1 MNSALSTLVDNL
13 SEINICN
20 SQEKEDKDIK
30 VKTKIVNS
38 KKTVITK
45 CKSCNSKENQLLND
59 LTKTFPSN
67 YKLRNKNTT
76 RFILLLQKSVY
87 PYEYMDSMDRFAET
101 TLPNIENF

>member
-13 SEINICN
+13 SEINKCN
-20 SQEKEDKDIK
+20 CEEKEDKDIK

-45 CKSCNSKENQLLND
+45 CKSYNSKENQLLND

-67 YKLRNKNTT
+67 YKLCNKNTT
-76 RFILLLQKSVY
+76 RFILLLQKRVY

-101 TLPNIENF
+101 TLPNMENF